1 MLLSDAMA
9 VAGLSADASGA
20 FRAAARASCALEWLA
35 RPRSVASWPLSD
47 PCSSRWAS
55 TVRRGRSLALGR
67 CAHAWTASSLRYNL
81 VCMPLEL

>member
-1 MLLSDAMA
+1 MLLSDPMA
-9 VAGLSADASGA
+9 VAGLSADASRLA
-20 FRAAARASCALEWLA
+20 RARASCALEWLA